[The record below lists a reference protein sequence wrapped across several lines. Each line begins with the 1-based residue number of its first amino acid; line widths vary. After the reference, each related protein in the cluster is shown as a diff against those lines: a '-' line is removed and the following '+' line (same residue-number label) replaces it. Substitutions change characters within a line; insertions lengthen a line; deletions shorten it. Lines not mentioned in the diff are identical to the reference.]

1 MTLQELLAKRA
12 SNVKAM
18 RELND
23 KVLSENRAY
32 TAEETQAQERMDA
45 EYADLDTKIA
55 TATKLAERE
64 ADLAKNLRE
73 PLADK
78 REEDVSKANEKI
90 EANYREV
97 FPKLLSRGIHN
108 LSSGEIGVVNAYRAY
123 LNVTTPAE
131 GGYLVPVSYQT
142 TVLEKMRDVNIMRQ
156 LGNVIRTQSTEKIP
170 LEGSDASFTWLDEG
184 GAYGDSIPNFG
195 QMQIDA
201 HKAGGIIKLSEEIL
215 ADDFINIEEYITKK
229 IVTGMTELQETAF
242 MTGDGT
248 KKPTGIVTGSAFG
261 KTTAVAGAVTVD
273 EILDLIYAVKEGYAV
288 RGALLMNR
296 STELVIRK
304 LKDSNGQYLWQ
315 PAITQ
320 GTPNTFDGKAV
331 RTSAYMPTLASGNKF
346 MLFGDFSYYTIAD
359 RGTMAL
365 QRLNEL
371 YAGNGQIGWRV
382 NARVD
387 GKLTM
392 SEAVKHLISKV

>member
-108 LSSGEIGVVNAYRAY
+108 LSSGEMGVVNAYRAY

-142 TVLEKMRDVNIMRQ
+142 TVLEKMRDANVMRQ
-156 LGNVIRTQSTEKIP
+156 LGTVIRTQSTEKIP

-184 GAYGDSIPNFG
+184 GAYGDSIPNFEIG
-195 QMQIDA
+195 RA
-201 HKAGGIIKLSEEIL
+201 H
-215 ADDFINIEEYITKK
+215 
-229 IVTGMTELQETAF
+229 V
-242 MTGDGT
+242 
-248 KKPTGIVTGSAFG
+248 
-261 KTTAVAGAVTVD
+261 
-273 EILDLIYAVKEGYAV
+273 
-288 RGALLMNR
+288 
-296 STELVIRK
+296 
-304 LKDSNGQYLWQ
+304 
-315 PAITQ
+315 
-320 GTPNTFDGKAV
+320 
-331 RTSAYMPTLASGNKF
+331 
-346 MLFGDFSYYTIAD
+346 
-359 RGTMAL
+359 
-365 QRLNEL
+365 
-371 YAGNGQIGWRV
+371 
-382 NARVD
+382 
-387 GKLTM
+387 
-392 SEAVKHLISKV
+392 

>member
-78 REEDVSKANEKI
+78 RETQDEVNSKVE
-90 EANYREV
+90 ENYREV

-108 LSSGEIGVVNAYRAY
+108 LSNAEMGVVNAYRAY

-142 TVLEKMRDVNIMRQ
+142 TVLEKMRDANVMRQ
-156 LGNVIRTQSTEKIP
+156 LGTVIRTQSTEKIP

-201 HKAGGIIKLSEEIL
+201 
-215 ADDFINIEEYITKK
+215 Y
-229 IVTGMTELQETAF
+229 
-242 MTGDGT
+242 
-248 KKPTGIVTGSAFG
+248 
-261 KTTAVAGAVTVD
+261 
-273 EILDLIYAVKEGYAV
+273 
-288 RGALLMNR
+288 
-296 STELVIRK
+296 
-304 LKDSNGQYLWQ
+304 
-315 PAITQ
+315 
-320 GTPNTFDGKAV
+320 KAV
-331 RTSAYMPTLASGNKF
+331 VSSSYQKKSLQMRSLTLKNTSPRKSL
-346 MLFGDFSYYTIAD
+346 L
-359 RGTMAL
+359 
-365 QRLNEL
+365 
-371 YAGNGQIGWRV
+371 V
-382 NARVD
+382 
-387 GKLTM
+387 
-392 SEAVKHLISKV
+392 